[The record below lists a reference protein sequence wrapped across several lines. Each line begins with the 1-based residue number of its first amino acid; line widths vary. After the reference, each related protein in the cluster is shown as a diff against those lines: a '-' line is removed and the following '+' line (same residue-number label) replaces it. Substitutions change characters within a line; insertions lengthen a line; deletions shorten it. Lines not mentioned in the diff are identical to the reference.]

1 MAKEASLWALLKEHL
16 PKEAH
21 FQRIETGGTGKGV
34 PDVNYCHKGKEI
46 WIELK
51 SIEGLKS
58 TLTPFQIAWIYN
70 RYQSGGNA
78 FILMRKINTK
88 KKQIKLFS
96 PSQGLSL
103 KELEDLNW
111 KTDSLVTLEIPYKW
125 EELFEAIEL
134 YSD

>member
-16 PKEAH
+16 PEEAH

-34 PDVNYCHKGKEI
+34 PDV
-46 WIELK
+46 
-51 SIEGLKS
+51 
-58 TLTPFQIAWIYN
+58 
-70 RYQSGGNA
+70 
-78 FILMRKINTK
+78 ILMRKINTK

-103 KELEDLNW
+103 KELGDLNW
-111 KTDSLVTLEIPYKW
+111 KTDSLVTLETPYKW

>member
-1 MAKEASLWALLKEHL
+1 
-16 PKEAH
+16 
-21 FQRIETGGTGKGV
+21 
-34 PDVNYCHKGKEI
+34 
-46 WIELK
+46 
-51 SIEGLKS
+51 
-58 TLTPFQIAWIYN
+58 
-70 RYQSGGNA
+70 
-78 FILMRKINTK
+78 MRKINTK

-103 KELEDLNW
+103 KELGDLNW

>member
-16 PKEAH
+16 PEEAH

-70 RYQSGGNA
+70 RYRSGGNA

-103 KELEDLNW
+103 KELGDLNW
-111 KTDSLVTLEIPYKW
+111 KTDSLVTLETPYKW

>member
-103 KELEDLNW
+103 KELGDLNW

>member
-34 PDVNYCHKGKEI
+34 PDVNYCYEGKEV

-70 RYQSGGNA
+70 RYRSGGNT

-103 KELEDLNW
+103 KELGDLNW

-125 EELFEAIEL
+125 EELFDAIEL

>member
-16 PKEAH
+16 PKGAH

-34 PDVNYCHKGKEI
+34 PDLNYCYQTKEV

-58 TLTPFQIAWIYN
+58 TLTPFQIAWLYN
-70 RYQSGGNA
+70 RYRAGGNA
-78 FILMRKINTK
+78 FVLMRKNNSK

-96 PSQGLSL
+96 PCQGMTF
-103 KELEDLNW
+103 EEFAALNW
-111 KTDSLVTLEIPYKW
+111 KTESLITLSIPYKW
-125 EELFEAIEL
+125 EELFKMIEL